1 MHKIIYSLIFFFLL
15 SGKLFSENF
24 NDFEIIGNE
33 RISDETI
40 IIFTALDE
48 IKDKKL
54 DSNDINNIIKNLY
67 NTDFFEDVSIKIVDN
82 KLIIKVL
89 EYPLVQNVE
98 ILGIKNKKIILLIEE
113 NIKLK
118 EKNSFIPVKI
128 INDEKTIN
136 NILRINGFY
145 FSDIDTKILK
155 NQNNTLDVIF
165 NIDQELICT
174 IKEAVSL

>member
-1 MHKIIYSLIFFFLL
+1 MHKIIYSLIFFILL

-67 NTDFFEDVSIKIVDN
+67 NTDFFEDV
-82 KLIIKVL
+82 
-89 EYPLVQNVE
+89 
-98 ILGIKNKKIILLIEE
+98 KN
-113 NIKLK
+113 
-118 EKNSFIPVKI
+118 
-128 INDEKTIN
+128 
-136 NILRINGFY
+136 
-145 FSDIDTKILK
+145 
-155 NQNNTLDVIF
+155 
-165 NIDQELICT
+165 C
-174 IKEAVSL
+174 